1 MNNTY
6 SVHLTV
12 HRLNFLNGC
21 SRKQSG
27 DRRYGI
33 AKCDTF
39 PITKRKKPIPN
50 NKGFGESFGVKF
62 GETLVKMRVK
72 TWVKIL
78 QLLKERPDLS
88 LTELAVTF
96 GKSLSANGTPQRQAC
111 REARPVARS
120 QAGFVRMASEKGGLS
135 SIKWLIIGQ

>member
-1 MNNTY
+1 MPMNNTY

-50 NKGFGESFGVKF
+50 NKGFAESFGVKF

-88 LTELAVTF
+88 LAELAMTF
-96 GKSLSANGTPQRQAC
+96 GKSLSAMERRSAKLVKKRDQWPALKQALS
-111 REARPVARS
+111 EWPPKKVVYRP
-120 QAGFVRMASEKGGLS
+120 LS
-135 SIKWLIIGQ
+135 G